1 MTVIQM
7 IEFPLN
13 EISNHLD
20 LGILSCKFLLRQHNN
35 GKLIVATMTTLM
47 TMKNPDKIK

>member
-20 LGILSCKFLLRQHNN
+20 LGILSCKFLWRQHDN
-35 GKLIVATMTTLM
+35 GNLFVATMTTIM
-47 TMKNPDKIK
+47 TMKTPDKIK